1 MRAVYAI
8 VERTGQGERV
18 VEKWETRED
27 ACLGI
32 LEWIERAG
40 EQGGNAAA
48 ENLSLTLSVE
58 ILH

>member
-1 MRAVYAI
+1 MYAI
-8 VERTGQGERV
+8 VERTDQVERV
-18 VEKWETRED
+18 VEKWETREE

-40 EQGGNAAA
+40 EQGGSAAA
-48 ENLSLTLSVE
+48 ENLSQTLSVE